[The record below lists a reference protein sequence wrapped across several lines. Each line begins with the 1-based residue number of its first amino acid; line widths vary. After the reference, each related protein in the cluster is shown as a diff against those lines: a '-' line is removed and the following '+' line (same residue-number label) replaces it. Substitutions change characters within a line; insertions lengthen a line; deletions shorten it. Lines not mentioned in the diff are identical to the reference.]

1 MPRIIVFAVPFF
13 LATVLLESLYSSWRR
28 MRLYERRDTF
38 ASLAMGTGNLVLG
51 LAFKGVQLG
60 VYTLVWQHR
69 LFDLPA
75 HAWWVWLALLFAD
88 DFCYYWVHRF
98 NHRVRLGWAGHVNHH
113 SSRHFNLSTAL
124 RQSWTTLFISPWF
137 YLPLALLGF
146 PPLMILA
153 MQSLNLLYQYWIH
166 TETVHRMGPLEWVLN
181 TPSHHRVHH
190 GANPQYIDRNYAG
203 IFILWDR
210 LFGTFEPE
218 REPVRYGLTRNIGT
232 FNPLRIA
239 FHEWRDLFR
248 DISGTRRLR
257 HALGYLVM
265 PPGWSP
271 RYRQETGAGE

>member
-1 MPRIIVFAVPFF
+1 MPHIIVFAVPFF
-13 LATVLLESLYSSWRR
+13 LATVLLETLYSSWRR
-28 MRLYERRDTF
+28 MRLYERRDTL
-38 ASLAMGTGNLVLG
+38 ASLAMGTGNLFLG

-60 VYTLVWQHR
+60 AYTLVWRHR
-69 LFDLPA
+69 LFELPA

-166 TETVHRMGPLEWVLN
+166 TETVSRLGPAEWVLN
-181 TPSHHRVHH
+181 SPSHHRVHH

-210 LFGTFEPE
+210 MFGTFEPE
-218 REPVRYGLTRNIGT
+218 REPVRYGLTHNIGT

-239 FHEWRDLFR
+239 FHEWHDLARDVL
-248 DISGTRRLR
+248 GARRLR
-257 HALGYLVM
+257 DALGYLVM

-271 RYRQETGAGE
+271 RRRREAGVRA